1 MIGGFVGRV
10 DELAA
15 LQACAADAVAGQA
28 WVVWVEGAAGAGKT
42 ALVDQ
47 ALESWAEDFTV
58 LRAEADE
65 QATEIPLEVVG
76 QLADLEP
83 STPFAAGLE
92 LVARWSAVQG
102 ARPLVVVVEDLHW
115 ADPRSREALLTAGR
129 RLGRDRVL
137 MVVTSRPD
145 ATLDG
150 WERLRGDQRR
160 CRMIAVGALSVDE
173 VAAVCTGSGR
183 TLPGWAIERLHR
195 HTAGHALYVRTLLA
209 ELDVEQLTRVEGD
222 LPAPRTLAS
231 TTVAR
236 LATLPADAQMLAF
249 ALAVLG
255 RPVALALA
263 GRVAG
268 LARPTAGLDRLLE
281 SGLVTWRSA
290 EGAGA
295 IAFVP
300 LTRCTGRRCMPISR
314 PRVASRFIE
323 PRPTRSARPKH

>member
-15 LQACAADAVAGQA
+15 LQACAADAAAGRA

-42 ALVDQ
+42 ALLDH
-47 ALESWAEDFTV
+47 ALEAWAEVFMV

-65 QATEIPLEVVG
+65 QASEIPFEVVG
-76 QLADLEP
+76 QLADLET

-92 LVARWSAVQG
+92 LVARWSAAQS
-102 ARPLVVVVEDLHW
+102 AQPLVVVVEDVHW
-115 ADPRSREALLTAGR
+115 ADPLSREALLTAGR
-129 RLGRDRVL
+129 RLTRDRVL

-160 CRMIAVGALSVDE
+160 CRLVAVGELSVDE
-173 VAAVCTGSGR
+173 VAAVCADSGR
-183 TLPGWAIERLHR
+183 ALPRWAVERLHR

-231 TTVAR
+231 TTIAR
-236 LATLPADAQMLAF
+236 LAALSGDAQMLAC

-281 SGLVTWRSA
+281 SGLVT
-290 EGAGA
+290 
-295 IAFVP
+295 
-300 LTRCTGRRCMPISR
+300 
-314 PRVASRFIE
+314 
-323 PRPTRSARPKH
+323 